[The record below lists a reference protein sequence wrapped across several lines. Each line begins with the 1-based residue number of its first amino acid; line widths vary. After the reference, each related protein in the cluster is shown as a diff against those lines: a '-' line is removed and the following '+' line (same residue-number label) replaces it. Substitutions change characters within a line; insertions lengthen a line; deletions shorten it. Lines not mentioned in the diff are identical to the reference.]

1 MAKNDD
7 IMYIGEAL
15 IGDGDELAH
24 VDLLI
29 GSKDGPVGNAFANG
43 LSQLSVGHTPLLSVI
58 RPNLMTKP
66 ATIIIPKVTVG
77 DLDDASKIFGP
88 AQTAVGRAVA
98 DAVEEGIIPK
108 EKAEEW
114 VINASVFISPAAED
128 YRKIYQYNYAA
139 TKLAIRRA
147 LKGYPDMD
155 KVLYEK
161 DRGTHAIMGFK
172 AIKLY
177 EPPYLQVALDLDNE
191 EAMARIIK
199 QLPNRERILLEAGT
213 PLVKKFGVGI
223 VGKIRE
229 LAPSG
234 FIIAD
239 LKTLDVGRVEVK
251 MAADQTADA
260 VAISG
265 LGTIESIEKAIHE
278 CQKQGI
284 YSILDMM
291 NVDNFADKIKKINPE
306 FMPDIVLLHRNVD
319 YETMIEEQGGD
330 AGDLTA
336 WGDIKEFKKI
346 TGGLAAVAGGVT
358 PDKVE
363 YAIEKGADII
373 IAGRY
378 IIGSR
383 DVRRAAQDFLAH
395 FKPDPDNMR
404 LAMDEDEEIG
414 KKTEETAENQEETAE
429 EQEEAKK

>member
-1 MAKNDD
+1 MN
-7 IMYIGEAL
+7 
-15 IGDGDELAH
+15 
-24 VDLLI
+24 
-29 GSKDGPVGNAFANG
+29 S
-43 LSQLSVGHTPLLSVI
+43 
-58 RPNLMTKP
+58 
-66 ATIIIPKVTVG
+66 
-77 DLDDASKIFGP
+77 ASKPILVKLEP
-88 AQTAVGRAVA
+88 
-98 DAVEEGIIPK
+98 AVEATLSEDVSLKDDQFCAFIKQTLGTDLYSSVQMNGVGFDQEWAQK
-108 EKAEEW
+108 SVKLLCYQKRKVFFGNNLFARGACAAGVERLEK
-114 VINASVFISPAAED
+114 
-128 YRKIYQYNYAA
+128 
-139 TKLAIRRA
+139 RA
-147 LKGYPDMD
+147 LKGYPDID

-229 LAPSG
+229 LAPSA

-251 MAADQTADA
+251 MAADETADA

-278 CQKQGI
+278 TQKQGI

-291 NVDNFADKIKKINPE
+291 NVDNFTDKIKQLNPE

-319 YETMIEEQGGD
+319 LESKLRAEGKNLD
-330 AGDLTA
+330 DVSA
-336 WGDIKEFKKI
+336 WGNIKEIKKI
-346 TGGLAAVAGGVT
+346 TGGLVAVAGGVT
-358 PDKVE
+358 PEKAPE
-363 YAIEKGADII
+363 AFEKGADII

-378 IIGSR
+378 IIGSG
-383 DVRRAAQDFLAH
+383 DPRRAAEDFLAQM
-395 FKPDPDNMR
+395 PVDPNHMR
-404 LAMDEDEEIG
+404 VVMEDDEQI
-414 KKTEETAENQEETAE
+414 
-429 EQEEAKK
+429 